1 MSMRDLQQVYTFA
14 NRIEVER
21 RGEVLRLI
29 ASTPTVAAIASP
41 TVEPTTAISVV
52 TMVSE
57 TSVVTARRPASAAS
71 SATTTGAQNEACDHG
86 DHDYRHNY
94 KEHPHPNS
102 PFTGFPD
109 SRFDLREA
117 PPYYNDRCKR
127 RVCRST
133 NVCTRGSYTLGD
145 TQRDNSQRCDEW
157 TRRRSL

>member
-1 MSMRDLQQVYTFA
+1 MRDVQQVYTFA

-29 ASTPTVAAIASP
+29 ASSPTVAATPAIASP

-57 TSVVTARRPASAAS
+57 TSVVTACRPASA
-71 SATTTGAQNEACDHG
+71 ATTTGAQYEACDHG

-94 KEHPHPNS
+94 KEYPHPDS

-109 SRFDLREA
+109 SRFNLREA
-117 PPYYNDRCKR
+117 PHYYNDRCKR